1 MKGIYDH
8 LVNQYGHAHE
18 EPNLYQ
24 MIINLQNQID
34 KLETRLDSI
43 MNDIETLKE
52 ENVETT
58 NVLYEIQNSIEAVD
72 RRIDIMAED
81 SLKVTDRE
89 DGSLDIHWDPDDPK
103 YSFLNTLTEAEQ
115 QEFFISALTEALKE
129 YDN

>member
-8 LVNQYGHAHE
+8 LINQYGNARK

-24 MIINLQNQID
+24 MITNLQNQID
-34 KLETRLDSI
+34 KLEARLDSI
-43 MNDIETLKE
+43 MNDIETLRE

-81 SLKVTDRE
+81 SLKVTERD
-89 DGSLDIHWDPDDPK
+89 DGSLDIYWDPNDPK

-115 QEFFISALTEALKE
+115 HEFFIKAITEALKK
-129 YDN
+129 YGN